1 MNTRIR
7 RTAVAVATA
16 AILPFS
22 LAACSSDSDDDN
34 GSDAAETGQDN
45 GGGTDQDDTDGMDDM
60 DDMDGDDAG
69 ETDAVAAPFG
79 PACSGVPTDGPG
91 SFEGMAQDPVATAAS
106 NNPDLSTL
114 VAAVTAAGLVDTL
127 NDAPELTV
135 FAPADAAFAEI
146 PEEDLNGLLEDQ
158 DALTDVLTY
167 HVVGERLAP
176 EDLDGEHTTLQG
188 DTVTVAGS
196 DEDFTVNDDA
206 TVVCGNVQ
214 TANATVYIIDGVLMP

>member
-34 GSDAAETGQDN
+34 GSDTTETGQDN
-45 GGGTDQDDTDGMDDM
+45 GGATDETDGMDDM

-69 ETDAVAAPFG
+69 ETDAAAAPFG

-146 PEEDLNGLLEDQ
+146 PEEDLNALLEDQ

-188 DTVTVAGS
+188 ETVTVAGS
-196 DEDFTVNDDA
+196 DEDFTVNEDA

>member
-34 GSDAAETGQDN
+34 GSGTSETGQDN
-45 GGGTDQDDTDGMDDM
+45 GGTTDQDDM
-60 DDMDGDDAG
+60 DDMDGTDGMEGDDDA
-69 ETDAVAAPFG
+69 EADAASAPFG

-135 FAPADAAFAEI
+135 FAPADSAFAEV
-146 PEEDLNGLLEDQ
+146 PEEDLNALLEDQ

-196 DEDFTVNDDA
+196 DEDFTVNEDA